1 MYNLENILD
10 SLSKKLNIA
19 FTKADSSN
27 ILAYGYDAS
36 NLSLWVLF
44 KRNKLYQYL
53 NITKEALDELE
64 LSESKGKWVNANLV
78 KTQKSYK
85 AYEIKIGA
93 SS

>member
-1 MYNLENILD
+1 MDNLEKLLD
-10 SLSKKLNIA
+10 ILSKKLNIT

-44 KRNKLYQYL
+44 KRNKLYQYM

-64 LSESKGKWVNANLV
+64 LSESKGKWVNSNLV
-78 KTQKSYK
+78 KTKKPYK

>member
-1 MYNLENILD
+1 MYSLENILD
-10 SLSKKLNIA
+10 ILSKKLNTT

-44 KRNKLYQYL
+44 KRNKLYQYM
-53 NITKEALDELE
+53 NITKEASDELE
-64 LSESKGKWVNANLV
+64 LSESKGKWVNTHLV
-78 KTQKSYK
+78 KTKKSYN

>member
-1 MYNLENILD
+1 MDNLEKLLD
-10 SLSKKLNIA
+10 ILSKKLNITL
-19 FTKADSSN
+19 TKADSSN
-27 ILAYGYDAS
+27 IIAYGYDAS

-44 KRNKLYQYL
+44 KRNKLYQYM

-64 LSESKGKWVNANLV
+64 LSESKGKWVNSNLV
-78 KTQKSYK
+78 KTKKPYK

>member
-1 MYNLENILD
+1 MDNLEKLLD
-10 SLSKKLNIA
+10 ILSKKLNTT

-27 ILAYGYDAS
+27 ILAYGYDAF

-44 KRNKLYQYL
+44 KRNKLYQYM

-78 KTQKSYK
+78 KTKKPYK

>member
-1 MYNLENILD
+1 MYSLENILD
-10 SLSKKLNIA
+10 ILSKKLNTT
-19 FTKADSSN
+19 FTKAESSN

-44 KRNKLYQYL
+44 KRNKLYQYM

-64 LSESKGKWVNANLV
+64 LSESKGKWVNTNLV
-78 KTQKSYK
+78 KTKKPYK